1 MRPDFQTLDELARR
15 LTEVVPDSLKT
26 APQELE
32 QRFRMLLE
40 KGLSKM
46 DVVSREE
53 FEAQK
58 KVLARAEQKL
68 AELEAR
74 LKNNAP
80 SS

>member
-68 AELEAR
+68 AELEAK
-74 LKNNAP
+74 LKNNSP

>member
-1 MRPDFQTLDELARR
+1 MRPDFQTLDELAKH
-15 LTEVVPDSLKT
+15 LADVVPEGLKA

-32 QRFRMLLE
+32 LRFRMLLE
-40 KGLSKM
+40 KGLAKM

-68 AELEAR
+68 AELETK
-74 LKNNAP
+74 LKDNAA
-80 SS
+80 SN

>member
-1 MRPDFQTLDELARR
+1 MRPDFQTLDELAKR
-15 LTEVVPDSLKT
+15 LADVVPEGLKA

-32 QRFRMLLE
+32 LRFRMLLE
-40 KGLSKM
+40 KGLAKM

-68 AELEAR
+68 AELEAK
-74 LKNNAP
+74 LKDNAA
-80 SS
+80 SH

>member
-1 MRPDFQTLDELARR
+1 MRPDFQTLDELAKR
-15 LTEVVPDSLKT
+15 LADVVPEGLKA

-32 QRFRMLLE
+32 LRFRMLLE
-40 KGLSKM
+40 KGLAKM

-68 AELEAR
+68 AELEAK
-74 LKNNAP
+74 LKDNAA
-80 SS
+80 SN